1 MSSAASA
8 GNAAIDHIRDWV
20 HGTNDWLSMAV
31 PSNGEY
37 GVDKGLIFSY
47 PVTCKNGEW
56 KIVEGLVLD
65 AWVKDKFEKTLKE
78 LREEK

>member
-1 MSSAASA
+1 
-8 GNAAIDHIRDWV
+8 
-20 HGTNDWLSMAV
+20 MAV